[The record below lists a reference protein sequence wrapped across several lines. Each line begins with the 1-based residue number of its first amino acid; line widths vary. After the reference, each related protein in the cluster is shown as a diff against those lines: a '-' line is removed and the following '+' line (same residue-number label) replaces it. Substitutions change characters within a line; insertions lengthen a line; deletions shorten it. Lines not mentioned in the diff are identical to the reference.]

1 MSAARTICGV
11 TTSRRSSLLVTTKT
25 NFDRCSQILSQTG
38 FAKLAASSV
47 FVVITILALWS
58 FGDKGIVYVLLS
70 GDLSAAEKI
79 RLLQEFFGRL
89 GAAAPLAYVAMVTCE
104 VVLAPLPG
112 AMLYAPGGIIF
123 GGFWG
128 GLLSLAGNVLG
139 AGLAC
144 QIMRTLGRPYIERA
158 INRSSL
164 NRYESRLA
172 RNGLWIVFLL
182 RVNPLTSSDFVSY
195 AAGATTMPL
204 WKLMLG
210 TLLGMAPLC
219 WAQSY
224 LANEILTAYPK
235 LLYPL
240 LAACVVYAI
249 VVAFVV
255 RKMMNQVAGGMES

>member
-1 MSAARTICGV
+1 MWAVRP
-11 TTSRRSSLLVTTKT
+11 SR
-25 NFDRCSQILSQTG
+25 ILSRIG
-38 FAKLAASSV
+38 FARLAAAGV
-47 FVVITILALWS
+47 FVAMAVTALWS
-58 FGDKGIVYVLLS
+58 FAAQGIVYAMLS

-79 RLLQEFFGRL
+79 KLLKEFFGSL
-89 GAAAPLAYVAMVTCE
+89 GAAAPLAYVAMVTGE

-128 GLLSLAGNVLG
+128 GLLSLVGNVLG

-144 QIMRTLGRPYIERA
+144 QFMRTLGRPYIERA
-158 INRSSL
+158 MDRGSL
-164 NRYESRLA
+164 RKYESRLV
-172 RNGLWIVFLL
+172 RSGVWIVFLL

-210 TLLGMAPLC
+210 TFLGMAPLC

-224 LANEILTAYPK
+224 LADEILTAFPK

-240 LAACVVYAI
+240 LTACALYTVV
-249 VVAFVV
+249 VVLVF
-255 RKMMNQVAGGMES
+255 RKMMKQVASEGRA

>member
-1 MSAARTICGV
+1 MPPRTILKG
-11 TTSRRSSLLVTTKT
+11 
-25 NFDRCSQILSQTG
+25 CSQIPCQIG
-38 FAKLAASSV
+38 FARLAAGGI
-47 FVVITILALWS
+47 FVAIAAFALWS
-58 FGDKGIVYVLLS
+58 FAARGIVYGLAS

-79 RLLQEFFGRL
+79 KLLQQFFGGL

-128 GLLSLAGNVLG
+128 GLLSLTGNVLG

-158 INRSSL
+158 MDRGSL
-164 NRYESRLA
+164 RKYESRLV
-172 RNGLWIVFLL
+172 RSGVWIVFLL

-224 LANEILTAYPK
+224 LADEILTAFPR

-240 LAACVVYAI
+240 LAACGLYTIVIVY
-249 VVAFVV
+249 VV
-255 RKMMNQVAGGMES
+255 RRMMKQIASEPAS